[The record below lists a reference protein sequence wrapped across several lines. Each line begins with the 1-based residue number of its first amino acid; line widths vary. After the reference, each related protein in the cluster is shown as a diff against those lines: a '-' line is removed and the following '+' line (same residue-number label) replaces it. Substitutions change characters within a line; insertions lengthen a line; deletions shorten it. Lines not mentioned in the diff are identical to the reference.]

1 MRLPA
6 ALPLL
11 IAALAA
17 PGAALAHTG
26 VGAHGSPFVS
36 GLLHPILGPDHL
48 LAMVAVGLLAG
59 MTRGRALWAYPASFV
74 AAMILGGAL
83 GYEGVA
89 LPIVEP
95 AILASVVALGAAA
108 AFALRPP
115 LALACAAIALFG
127 VAHGYAHG
135 LEGPALGGLPYGAGF
150 VLATTGLH
158 LAGLAAGVLAGARLP
173 ALARAMGGLTAAAG
187 VLLAVA

>member
-135 LEGPALGGLPYGAGF
+135 LEGPALGGCP
-150 VLATTGLH
+150 T
-158 LAGLAAGVLAGARLP
+158 
-173 ALARAMGGLTAAAG
+173 ARASSSPPRACIWPASPPASWRARACRRWRGRWAG
-187 VLLAVA
+187 